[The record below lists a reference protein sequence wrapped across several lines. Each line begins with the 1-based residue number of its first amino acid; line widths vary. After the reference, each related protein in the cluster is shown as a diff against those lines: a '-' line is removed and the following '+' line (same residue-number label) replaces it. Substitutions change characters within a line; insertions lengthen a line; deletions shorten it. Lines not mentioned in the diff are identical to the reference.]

1 MLQCTK
7 IINDKII
14 ILISDSIRMDGML
27 YGLPSESK
35 LVTYL
40 VSQYIY
46 QNSFYIVEK
55 YLQNFNRQQQT
66 MHANVNKLVVKY
78 LLNWFWGLKFTFLS
92 FIN

>member
-1 MLQCTK
+1 
-7 IINDKII
+7 
-14 ILISDSIRMDGML
+14 ML

-40 VSQYIY
+40 VSQYIH
-46 QNSFYIVEK
+46 QNSFYIVDK

-78 LLNWFWGLKFTFLS
+78 LLNLGLGFKIYI
-92 FIN
+92 FIFH